1 MIKVLLLWHQN
12 VSMKIMYIKKID
24 LDLESTFELHLYWT
38 KFSKHMNTCIAM
50 IHMALACMKH
60 VILTTVWFSLS
71 DNFSLFSLICLF
83 RDIDIWP
90 SDCSAVLLNCVG
102 LFLMVTTACL
112 VGITVFAF
120 YAMKGCDPYTSKEI
134 QNTNQ
139 VGAIP
144 EIIYRIGTD
153 QCVNRIAELKLTMSL

>member
-1 MIKVLLLWHQN
+1 
-12 VSMKIMYIKKID
+12 MKIMYIKKID
-24 LDLESTFELHLYWT
+24 LDLESTFEMYWT
-38 KFSKHMNTCIAM
+38 KFSKNINTCIAM
-50 IHMALACMKH
+50 IHMAHRLACMKH

-71 DNFSLFSLICLF
+71 DNFSLFSLICLIC
-83 RDIDIWP
+83 DLDLWP

-139 VGAIP
+139 VGRHSRGYVKKQ
-144 EIIYRIGTD
+144 EQTNVLTNY
-153 QCVNRIAELKLTMSL
+153 QCWNICHNKNLPKD